1 MKPESDAWQSLKD
14 HAASQLHRGFADRV
28 LRAAQGPTPAAWQQL
43 QDHAAAQLHAG
54 FAERVLRAVRTRIQ
68 DSSVFSQLALG
79 AATAAICVAAVLFY
93 HNREFRIQ
101 EERAIADWQQLAT
114 EAQYF
119 GLTQ

>member
-1 MKPESDAWQSLKD
+1 MKPEPDAWQSLQD
-14 HAASQLHRGFADRV
+14 HAASQLRNGFADRV
-28 LRAAQGPTPAAWQQL
+28 MRVAQGPTPAAWRQMQE
-43 QDHAAAQLHAG
+43 QGAAQLRPG

-68 DSSVFSQLALG
+68 DRTVFGQLALG

-93 HNREFRIQ
+93 HNREFRLQ